1 MQRAGTT
8 SDDVTHIEIS
18 EADLQAYV
26 TGRLPPDRRVRIEG
40 FLACNPDLA
49 AGVMKAL
56 HQQERARLAAGAPV
70 SGRFARF
77 LRPALACLICG
88 IAGWAVAE
96 GLDDDGPFRDLSGIP
111 QYVEDAIR
119 SHHVAQVRIAMLSQV
134 ETPHL
139 DRREIEQLT
148 RISLPPLPADWQLL
162 DAQVFPSEQ
171 GPSVSVQLVTSEG
184 QALNLFAVRAD
195 TAVREAPLVAR
206 RGEKNAVYWESAGS
220 AYVLTGSSSA
230 DVMLRMARQLSAR
243 AKT

>member
-1 MQRAGTT
+1 MPNTT
-8 SDDVTHIEIS
+8 PDEASRLEVC

-26 TGRLPPDRRVRIEG
+26 AGQLPPAGRARIEG

-56 HQQERARLAAGAPV
+56 HQQERVRVAAAAPA
-70 SGRFARF
+70 SSRFARF
-77 LRPALACLICG
+77 LRPGLACLICG

-96 GLDDDGPFRDLSGIP
+96 GLDDDGPFRDLSRIP

-119 SHHVAQVRIAMLSQV
+119 SHHVAQVRFEMLSQV

-139 DRREIEQLT
+139 DRQELEQLT
-148 RISLPPLPADWQLL
+148 SIRMPLLPEDWQLL

-195 TAVREAPLVAR
+195 TPVRDVPLVTR
-206 RGEKNAVYWESAGS
+206 RGEKAAVYWESGGS
-220 AYVLTGSSSA
+220 AYVLTGSTSTETL
-230 DVMLRMARQLSAR
+230 LRTATRLSAR
-243 AKT
+243 AKI